1 MVKKNETIEIKIDK
15 VNFPNKG
22 RGIYED
28 KEVKFKGGI
37 EGQKVTVRV
46 NRKRKEYME
55 GKIVDLIEKSPLE
68 MESPCSHYGECGGCT
83 YQTLSYETE
92 LNYKYGQIQRLF
104 KDADLDVNIIG
115 IEASPVVEGYRNK
128 MEYTFGDEEKDGP
141 LALGLHRKGRFY
153 EVVNT
158 DDCNIIDNDFTS
170 IRQRV
175 IEYFNSRGKTFY
187 NKRKGEGY
195 LRHLVIRKA
204 LSTGQILI
212 NLVTTSQDTLD
223 NVDFVKSILD
233 LDLKAEITGILHTI
247 NDGLGDTVAADT
259 LHLLYGRDYIIE
271 EILGL
276 RFEISPFSFFQTNTF
291 GAEKLYS
298 IVRDFV
304 GDTKNNI
311 VYDLYSGT
319 GTIAQILSPVAK
331 KIIGI
336 EIVEEAVE
344 KAKENAKLN
353 GLDNVEFV
361 AGDVLKAVDDL
372 TEKPDLIIID
382 PPRDGIHP
390 KAINKI
396 IDFNP
401 ENFVYVSCNPVT
413 LVRDLKVF
421 MDRGYRVDK
430 VKLMDMFPRTP
441 HVESIILMTYCG
453 LGGNK

>member
-1 MVKKNETIEIKIDK
+1 MVRKNATIEIKIDK

-22 RGIYED
+22 RGIFEG
-28 KEVKFKGGI
+28 KEVRFKGGI

-55 GKIVDLIEKSPLE
+55 GKIVDLMERSPLE
-68 MESPCSHYGECGGCT
+68 IDSGCSHYKSCGGCT
-83 YQTLSYETE
+83 YQTLSYEDE
-92 LNYKYGQIQRLF
+92 LNYKYNQIDRLF
-104 KDADLDVNIIG
+104 KDAELDINIIG

-141 LALGLHRKGRFY
+141 VALGLHRKGRFY

-158 DDCNIIDNDFTS
+158 DECNIIDEDFTR
-170 IRQRV
+170 IRQNV
-175 IEYFNSRGKTFY
+175 IEYFQSKGTAFY
-187 NKRKGEGY
+187 NKRRAEGY

-204 LSTGQILI
+204 LSTGEILV
-212 NLVTTSQDTLD
+212 NLVTTSQDSLD
-223 NVDFVKSILD
+223 NEGFVESLLSLNFKG
-233 LDLKAEITGILHTI
+233 EITGILHTI

-259 LHLLYGRDYIIE
+259 LHLLHGRDYIME

-276 RFEISPFSFFQTNTF
+276 KFEISPFSFFQTNTF

-298 IVRDFV
+298 IVREFV

-353 GLDNVEFV
+353 GLDNVEFI

-421 MDRGYRVDK
+421 MDRGYRVEK
-430 VKLMDMFPRTP
+430 AKLMDMFPRTP
-441 HVESIILMTYCG
+441 HVETVCLLTR
-453 LGGNK
+453 K